1 MATTTTDATTP
12 TGIHFD
18 KENKTMRVQ
27 WRDGH
32 ESVYPFTL
40 LRKECPCAVC
50 NDLRARVERDPLRV
64 LTSGM
69 PTAAD
74 AIVTAA
80 EPVGRY
86 AIKLRWRD
94 GHDTGIYSF
103 DFLRE
108 LCPCPQCQSGR

>member
-1 MATTTTDATTP
+1 MTTATDANSP

-18 KENKTMRVQ
+18 KANQAMQVK

-32 ESVYPFTL
+32 ESVYPFAL

-50 NDLRARVERDPLRV
+50 NDLRARAARDPLRV
-64 LTSGM
+64 LSGSA

-74 AIVTAA
+74 AIVVGV

-86 AIKLRWRD
+86 AIKLCWRD

-108 LCPCPQCQSGR
+108 LCPCPQCQSME

>member
-1 MATTTTDATTP
+1 MAAMATDATTP
-12 TGIHFD
+12 AGIHFD
-18 KENKTMRVQ
+18 KQKQTMQVT

-40 LRKECPCAVC
+40 LRLECPCAVC
-50 NDLRARVERDPLRV
+50 TGLREQAAKDPLRV
-64 LTSGM
+64 MSHGA

-74 AIVTAA
+74 AVVTAA

-103 DFLRE
+103 DFLRD
-108 LCPCPQCQSGR
+108 LCPCSQCQGGK

>member
-1 MATTTTDATTP
+1 MPTIPDATTP

-18 KENKTMRVQ
+18 KENQTMQVT

-32 ESVYPFTL
+32 ASVYPFTL

-50 NDLRARVERDPLRV
+50 NDLRARAARDPLRV
-64 LTSGM
+64 LSGGA

-74 AIVTAA
+74 AIVVGA

-86 AIKLRWRD
+86 ALKLRWRD

-103 DFLRE
+103 EFLRE
-108 LCPCPQCQSGR
+108 LCPCPQCQGKG